1 MFLKRKWQ
9 CIFQSVNVSC
19 FAGPIHFSKIGYKV
33 NRVSLQTFD
42 IKSAICCFSKKKMA
56 NLSNKNSLSINKDY
70 QVVRCCMDSFI
81 HLTDIWEHI
90 RCQHHARDWRC
101 NRQILKQNVVSYS
114 TFQALRSCL
123 PGGTYNLR

>member
-1 MFLKRKWQ
+1 MKG
-9 CIFQSVNVSC
+9 NVSC

-42 IKSAICCFSKKKMA
+42 IKSAICCFSNEKMA

-81 HLTDIWEHI
+81 HLTDI
-90 RCQHHARDWRC
+90 
-101 NRQILKQNVVSYS
+101 
-114 TFQALRSCL
+114 
-123 PGGTYNLR
+123 